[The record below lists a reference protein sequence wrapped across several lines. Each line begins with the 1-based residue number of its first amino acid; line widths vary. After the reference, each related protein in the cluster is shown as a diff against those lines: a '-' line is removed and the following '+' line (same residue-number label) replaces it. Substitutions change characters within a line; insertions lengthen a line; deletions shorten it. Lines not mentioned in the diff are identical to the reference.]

1 MRDKVETAEGREKRG
16 VWGPVLSHGVPP
28 LHCGT
33 LPHAFPPQECSLD
46 QTVYAMV
53 FTVLCGLGIALCL
66 VTSVTVEW
74 TGLKVAKRL
83 HRSLLNRIILAPM
96 RCVPPPAWASPC

>member
-1 MRDKVETAEGREKRG
+1 
-16 VWGPVLSHGVPP
+16 
-28 LHCGT
+28 
-33 LPHAFPPQECSLD
+33 
-46 QTVYAMV
+46 MV
-53 FTVLCGLGIALCL
+53 FTVLCSLGIALCL

-96 RCVPPPAWASPC
+96 RYPRPNHSRAGHYALSLK

>member
-1 MRDKVETAEGREKRG
+1 
-16 VWGPVLSHGVPP
+16 
-28 LHCGT
+28 
-33 LPHAFPPQECSLD
+33 
-46 QTVYAMV
+46 MV
-53 FTVLCGLGIALCL
+53 FTVLCSLGIALCL

-96 RCVPPPAWASPC
+96 RYPRPDHTIPPIYKMSTDDFRHGLVCVEVSVCRSVLMQDEGAWR